1 MKNLKTTKSQIFFF
15 LAIII
20 FCCSYSNSSAQ
31 SEVLK
36 KQNGGV
42 SWSLEFNKPL
52 SVAFASFNKT
62 LDETDYTVVI
72 MHSGATVNLPDPTN
86 VAGRVYIL
94 VNNINSN
101 HPIGIVSGTTVH
113 LLGSTSPSTSL
124 SVTAGTSMIIQ
135 SDGNTWYQIH

>member
-1 MKNLKTTKSQIFFF
+1 MKNYTIGKTS
-15 LAIII
+15 LLLMIIVLGLQLETNAQ
-20 FCCSYSNSSAQ
+20 NS
-31 SEVLK
+31 VLSK
-36 KQNGGV
+36 IDGGA
-42 SWSLEFNKPL
+42 SWSLEMNKPIDIAN
-52 SVAFASFNKT
+52 SSFSKT
-62 LDETDYTVVI
+62 LDETNFTIVI
-72 MHSGATVNLPDPTN
+72 IDATAVINLPDPADVT
-86 VAGRVYIL
+86 GRVYIL

>member
-1 MKNLKTTKSQIFFF
+1 MKNYTIGKTS
-15 LAIII
+15 LLLMIIVLGLQLETNAQ
-20 FCCSYSNSSAQ
+20 NS
-31 SEVLK
+31 VLSK
-36 KQNGGV
+36 IDGGA
-42 SWSLEFNKPL
+42 SWSLEMNKPID
-52 SVAFASFNKT
+52 VANSSFSKT
-62 LDETDYTVVI
+62 LDETNFTIVI
-72 MHSGATVNLPDPTN
+72 IDATAVINLPDPADVT
-86 VAGRVYIL
+86 GRVYIL

>member
-1 MKNLKTTKSQIFFF
+1 MQHEKLHNRKNISFINDYCFRIKLETNAQ
-15 LAIII
+15 
-20 FCCSYSNSSAQ
+20 NS
-31 SEVLK
+31 VLSK
-36 KQNGGV
+36 IDGGA
-42 SWSLEFNKPL
+42 SWSLEMNKPIDIAN
-52 SVAFASFNKT
+52 SSFSKT
-62 LDETDYTVVI
+62 LDETNFTIVI
-72 MHSGATVNLPDPTN
+72 IDATAVINLPDPADVT
-86 VAGRVYIL
+86 GRVYIL

>member
-1 MKNLKTTKSQIFFF
+1 MKNYTIGKTS
-15 LAIII
+15 LLLMIIVLGLQLETNAQ
-20 FCCSYSNSSAQ
+20 NS
-31 SEVLK
+31 VLSK
-36 KQNGGV
+36 IDGGA
-42 SWSLEFNKPL
+42 SWSLEMNKPID
-52 SVAFASFNKT
+52 VANSSFSKT
-62 LDETDYTVVI
+62 LDETNFTIVI
-72 MHSGATVNLPDPTN
+72 IDAKAVINLPDPADVT
-86 VAGRVYIL
+86 GRVYIL

>member
-1 MKNLKTTKSQIFFF
+1 MNKPIDI
-15 LAIII
+15 A
-20 FCCSYSNSSAQ
+20 NSSF
-31 SEVLK
+31 S
-36 KQNGGV
+36 
-42 SWSLEFNKPL
+42 
-52 SVAFASFNKT
+52 KT
-62 LDETDYTVVI
+62 LDETNFTIVI
-72 MHSGATVNLPDPTN
+72 IDATAVINLPDPADVT
-86 VAGRVYIL
+86 GRVYIL

>member
-1 MKNLKTTKSQIFFF
+1 MQHEKLHNRKNISFINDYYFRIKLETNAQ
-15 LAIII
+15 
-20 FCCSYSNSSAQ
+20 NS
-31 SEVLK
+31 VLSK
-36 KQNGGV
+36 IDGGA
-42 SWSLEFNKPL
+42 SWSLEMNKPIDIAN
-52 SVAFASFNKT
+52 SSFSKT
-62 LDETDYTVVI
+62 LDETNFTIVI
-72 MHSGATVNLPDPTN
+72 IDATAVINLPDPADVT
-86 VAGRVYIL
+86 GRVYIL